1 MTTSSNYK
9 LQEQIDRWIDTIQ
22 SEPSFTES
30 DCEELKSHLLDLI
43 DRLKGKGL
51 DDEEAFM
58 VAIKR
63 MGYIK
68 DWGDE
73 YRITNNPVTQM
84 RRSLIILAGVLVYF
98 FLFYF
103 IEFSSKLFLFELLI
117 MDIEEHN
124 AVTLVP
130 RYLII
135 CFLGVMLFFL
145 SIYFFEKKTITF
157 IEKIKIKPKIT
168 VIFLI
173 ITFLMAIADT
183 CLYVIIKELIGDYFT
198 LRSNLHHYYIYF
210 EYSFPLMLCLI
221 FILIYFKYYK
231 TAKI

>member
-1 MTTSSNYK
+1 MTTSRSYK
-9 LQEQIDRWIDTIQ
+9 LQEQIDKWVDKIR
-22 SEPSFTES
+22 SEPSFTKS

-43 DRLKGKGL
+43 DRLKEKGL

-63 MGYIK
+63 IGYIK

-103 IEFSSKLFLFELLI
+103 IEFSSKFFLFGLLVV
-117 MDIEEHN
+117 DVEGHN
-124 AVTLVP
+124 AVSLVP

-135 CFLGVMLFFL
+135 CFFVVMLFFL
-145 SIYFFEKKTITF
+145 SIYEFSLKRF
-157 IEKIKIKPKIT
+157 
-168 VIFLI
+168 
-173 ITFLMAIADT
+173 
-183 CLYVIIKELIGDYFT
+183 Y
-198 LRSNLHHYYIYF
+198 
-210 EYSFPLMLCLI
+210 
-221 FILIYFKYYK
+221 
-231 TAKI
+231 AKIRI